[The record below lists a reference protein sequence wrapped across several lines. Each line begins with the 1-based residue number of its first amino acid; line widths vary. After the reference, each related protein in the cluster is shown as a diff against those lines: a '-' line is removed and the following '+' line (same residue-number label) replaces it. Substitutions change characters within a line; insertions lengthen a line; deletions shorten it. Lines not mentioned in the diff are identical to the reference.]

1 VLKKV
6 ICFVFVGR
14 LVGDKGINELISTF
28 GNFLQEQQNKLV
40 GWSET
45 N

>member
-28 GNFLQEQQNKLV
+28 RQLSSGTTTINFV
-40 GWSET
+40 GWSV
-45 N
+45 